1 MLQQN
6 WESLI
11 KPSKISFKPGY
22 DPKLGGQLV
31 IEPLERGFGTTL
43 GNAMRRILL
52 SSLQGTAVSA
62 VKISGALHE
71 FSSLPGVVEDVTQI
85 IFNLKTLVLKMPAG
99 EKATLILKG
108 KGPKVLTAG
117 DLQLTHN
124 VEVINP
130 DHVICTIEGKESYD
144 FELEV
149 TTGKGYQ
156 QAPPPAT
163 GKGGVGT
170 IYLDAIYS
178 PVKKVAFKVEDA
190 RLEQVTDYDRLVME
204 IETNGALTAEDA
216 LALAARIMQD
226 QLQAFI
232 NFSEPQPQ
240 AEVEVS
246 EKEEELNP
254 ALYTRIEE
262 LELSVRSANCL
273 KTENIVY
280 IGDLV
285 SWSEQELLKMP
296 NFGRKS
302 LNEIKKA
309 LKPMGLELGLRPSN
323 WPPDN
328 LETMARKNQGYYS

>member
-6 WESLI
+6 WEGLI
-11 KPSKISFKPGY
+11 KPSKVAFKPGD
-22 DPKLGGQLV
+22 DPKLGGQL
-31 IEPLERGFGTTL
+31 IIGPLERGFGTTL

-52 SSLQGTAVSA
+52 SSLQGTAISA

-85 IFNLKTLVLKMPAG
+85 VFNLKTLVLKMPPG
-99 EKATLILKG
+99 EKATLLLKA
-108 KGPKVLTAG
+108 KGPKRITAA
-117 DLQLTHN
+117 DIQLSHN
-124 VEVINP
+124 VEVIDP
-130 DHVICTIEGKESYD
+130 DHLICSIESKESYE

-149 TTGKGYQ
+149 TTGKGYRP
-156 QAPPPAT
+156 APPPTT
-163 GKGGVGT
+163 GEGGVGT

-178 PVKKVAFKVEDA
+178 PIRRATFKVEDA
-190 RLEQVTDYDRLVME
+190 RLKHVTDYDRLIMD
-204 IETNGALTAEDA
+204 IETNGAITAEDA
-216 LALAARIMQD
+216 LGLAARIMQD

-232 NFSEPQPQ
+232 NFDEPQPQ
-240 AEVEVS
+240 AEAEVG
-246 EKEEELNP
+246 EKEEVLNP

-273 KTENIVY
+273 KSENIIY

-296 NFGRKS
+296 NFGKKS

-309 LKPMGLELGLRPSN
+309 LKPMGLELGLRPPN

-328 LETMARKNQGYYS
+328 LEMAAKKNQGYYG